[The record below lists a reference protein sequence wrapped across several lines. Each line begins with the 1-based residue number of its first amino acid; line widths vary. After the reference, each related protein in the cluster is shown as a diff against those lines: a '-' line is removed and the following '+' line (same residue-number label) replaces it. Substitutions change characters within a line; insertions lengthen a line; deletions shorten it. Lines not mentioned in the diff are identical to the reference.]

1 VSAALDAARDALR
14 DDSAWLVGG
23 AVRDRLLGR
32 PLDDIDLVVDGDVR
46 AAARHLA
53 LTVGGPAF
61 PLSEEFGAWRVIGPR
76 RAWQVDLSPMHGGT
90 IVADLARRDFTV
102 NAIAEPLQ
110 GGPLV
115 DPHDGA
121 GDASR
126 RRLRMVTRGAFADDP
141 LRVLR
146 LARLAC
152 ELDLEPEAE
161 TVSAARTHAAA
172 ITDVAQERVFAEL
185 RRIVASPRAVSGLE
199 LVELLE
205 LTRHVL
211 PEFEALRGVE
221 QNVYHDRDVHGHT
234 LGVLQATIDLEADPG
249 AVLGEEHSAVLR
261 AFLDEPFADEMTR
274 ATALRMGAI
283 LHDIAKPATR
293 RVGEDGAVLGFPG
306 HDEQGALDARAILT
320 RLKASERLRAH
331 VAGLARH
338 HLRLGYLV
346 HSRPLSRRDVHA
358 YLVATEPVSLD
369 VTLLSV
375 ADRLATRGRKAE
387 EAIAAHVGLA
397 REILPDVIAWE
408 TTPRPGPLLRGDELA
423 ERVGIVPGPLLGELL
438 AEVDAA
444 RFAGEVDD
452 IESVVDHA
460 RAWLAERD
468 G

>member
-1 VSAALDAARDALR
+1 MSAALDAARDALR

-32 PLDDIDLVVDGDVR
+32 PLDDIDLVVEGDVR

-61 PLSEEFGAWRVIGPR
+61 PLSKEFGAWRVIGPR
-76 RAWQVDLSPMHGGT
+76 RAWQVDLSPLYGGT

-121 GDASR
+121 GDAR
-126 RRLRMVTRGAFADDP
+126 HRRLRMVTPQAFADDP

-161 TVSAARTHAAA
+161 TLSAARAHAAA
-172 ITDVAQERVFAEL
+172 INDVAQERVFAEL
-185 RRIVASPRAVSGLE
+185 RRIVAAPRAVGGLE
-199 LVELLE
+199 LVDLLG

-211 PEFEALRGVE
+211 PEFDALHGVE
-221 QNVYHDRDVHGHT
+221 QNAYHDRDVHGHT

-249 AVLGEEHSAVLR
+249 AVLGEEHSEALR

-274 ATALRMGAI
+274 GTALRMGAI

-293 RVGEDGAVLGFPG
+293 RVGDDGAVLGFPG

-320 RLKASERLRAH
+320 RLKASERLRSH

-346 HSRPLSRRDVHA
+346 HSRPLSRREVHA
-358 YLVATEPVSLD
+358 YLVATEPVALD

-375 ADRLATRGRKAE
+375 ADRLATRGRKAQ

-408 TTPRPGPLLRGDELA
+408 RDPRPTALLRGDELA
-423 ERVGIVPGPLLGELL
+423 ERVGIAPGPLLGELL
-438 AEVDAA
+438 AEIAAA
-444 RFAGEVDD
+444 RFAGEVTDAD
-452 IESVVDHA
+452 SVVAHA